1 MQQPQN
7 RPTAKRFSDEETRK
21 IYERAAQIESKTLF
35 GPDDSS
41 LSREELVSAA
51 NRAGISDTAVEAAIK
66 QLEQERVEARA
77 RAIQKRKTQSYAL
90 AAGGALV
97 LLTTLSA
104 IVSQRSLATSQ
115 IQVEQARSNVEVA
128 LQRRQDLVPNALAFA
143 KENLSNERELIA
155 LLSRPDPNLATLQRM
170 TKNLENRGVQVGVL
184 DELAGSENRIAVARR
199 RFNENAAIYNQKASS
214 FPSSL
219 WRGVFGFPAKVEGFQ
234 ADAAAK
240 VAPKF

>member
-7 RPTAKRFSDEETRK
+7 RPTSKRFSDDETRK

-66 QLEQERVEARA
+66 QLERERVEARA
-77 RAIQKRKTQSYAL
+77 RAVQKRKTQSYAL

-104 IVSQRSLATSQ
+104 IGSQRSLAGSQ
-115 IQVEQARSNVEVA
+115 IQVEQARSNIDVA
-128 LQRRQDLVPNALAFA
+128 LQRRQDLIPNVLALAKA
-143 KENLSNERELIA
+143 NLSNDHELIA
-155 LLSRPDPNLATLQRM
+155 ALSRPSVDSATIQRA
-170 TKNLENRGVQVGVL
+170 THLLEAKGVQVGAL

-199 RFNENAAIYNQKASS
+199 RFNESASAYNQKASR

-234 ADAAAK
+234 ADEAAK

>member
-1 MQQPQN
+1 MQQPQ
-7 RPTAKRFSDEETRK
+7 RPTSRRFSDDETRK

-35 GPDDSS
+35 GPADDS
-41 LSREELVSAA
+41 LSRDELVSAA

-77 RAIQKRKTQSYAL
+77 HAVQKRKTQSYAL
-90 AAGGALV
+90 AAGGAIV

-104 IVSQRSLATSQ
+104 IGSQRALASRQ
-115 IQVEQARSNVEVA
+115 IAVEQARSNIEVA
-128 LQRRQDLVPNALAFA
+128 LQRRQDLVPNAIALAKA
-143 KENLSNERELIA
+143 NLGNERELIA
-155 LLSRPDPNLATLQRM
+155 ALNRPSVDAETLR
-170 TKNLENRGVQVGVL
+170 TVTEKLEAKGVQVGAL

-199 RFNENAAIYNQKASS
+199 RFNESASDYNQKASS
-214 FPSSL
+214 FPTSA

-234 ADAAAK
+234 ADPGAK